1 MGMQVQQEWKM
12 TMNYII
18 LDLEWNQADDLRTKL
33 ESELMFE
40 IIEIGAIKLN
50 SDITEIDSFHELIKP
65 QVFNRMNQVTGELVH
80 ISMNELQNCRNFG
93 EAAADFIRWCG
104 EDYIFC
110 TWGSLDLTEL
120 QKNMDFYKLP
130 SLSKKPIKY
139 YDVQKLFSIAYE
151 DKKKRRTLQ
160 YAVEFLNIKEKVPFH
175 RADADAVY
183 TAEVFKKVAAV
194 EGVLKNYSFDTYH
207 LPQNKAEEINVV
219 FDGYAKYISREFIN
233 KLSAMND
240 KDVVSTK
247 CFLCGTKTKKK
258 VPWFSNNGRNYYS
271 VMVCPKHGNI
281 KGKIRMKK
289 SVQDRIYVVKTMK
302 QINAEAVND
311 IIEKRNQIRE
321 GRRERRHRP

>member
-1 MGMQVQQEWKM
+1 
-12 TMNYII
+12 MNYII
-18 LDLEWNQADDLRTKL
+18 LDLEWNQADDLKTKL
-33 ESELMFE
+33 ENELTFE

-50 SDITEIDSFHELIKP
+50 SETAEIDRFHELIKP

-80 ISMNELQNCRNFG
+80 ISMNELQNCRNFN
-93 EAAADFIRWCG
+93 EVVTDFVRWCG
-104 EDYIFC
+104 DDYIFC

-120 QKNMDFYKLP
+120 QKNMDYYNLP
-130 SLSKKPIKY
+130 SLSETPMKY

-151 DKKKRRTLQ
+151 DKKIRRTLQ
-160 YAVEFLNIKEKVPFH
+160 YAVEFLNIEEEVPFH

-183 TAEVFKKVAAV
+183 TAEVFKKAAAV
-194 EGVLKNYSFDTYH
+194 SGVLKYYSFDTYH
-207 LPQNKAEEINVV
+207 LPQNKAEEINVI
-219 FDGYAKYISREFIN
+219 FDDYAKYISREFIN

-247 CFLCGTKTKKK
+247 CFLCGTKTRKK

-271 VMVCPKHGNI
+271 VMYCPKHGNI

-289 SVQDRIYVVKTMK
+289 SVQDKVYVVKTMK
-302 QINAEAVND
+302 QVNAEAVND
-311 IIEKRNQIRE
+311 IISKRNQIRE